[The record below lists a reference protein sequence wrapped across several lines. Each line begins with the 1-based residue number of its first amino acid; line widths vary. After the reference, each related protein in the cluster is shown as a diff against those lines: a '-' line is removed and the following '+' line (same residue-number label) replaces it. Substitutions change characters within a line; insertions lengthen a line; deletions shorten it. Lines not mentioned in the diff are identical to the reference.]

1 MIAVRGRHHCFHK
14 SLLHLIDLQ
23 KISTT
28 NAHRNGLSTDEND
41 LTTIAL
47 SLGADLKHRS
57 VHCDIE
63 IMIPN
68 PHSKKKLL
76 FTTTDFVL

>member
-1 MIAVRGRHHCFHK
+1 MIVVRGRHYCFHK
-14 SLLHLIDLQ
+14 SLLYLIDLQ

-41 LTTIAL
+41 LTTIATL
-47 SLGADLKHRS
+47 FRS
-57 VHCDIE
+57 IAVHCDIE
-63 IMIPN
+63 IMSPN

-76 FTTTDFVL
+76 FSTTDFVL